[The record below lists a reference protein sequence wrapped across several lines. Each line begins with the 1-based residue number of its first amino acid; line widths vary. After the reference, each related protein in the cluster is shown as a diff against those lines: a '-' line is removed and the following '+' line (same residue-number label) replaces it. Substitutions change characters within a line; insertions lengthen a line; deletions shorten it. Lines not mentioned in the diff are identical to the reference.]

1 MEQLRSEWNGTNS
14 RLVKHVTALVNK
26 RIEKEYIKIPT
37 RGLNEGES
45 QNCDKDVVVEELIFN
60 KIQNEEFREY
70 EKVKKVLRDLESC
83 LGKINACGEEKI
95 LVQQSRMNAG
105 VETGCI
111 DLDAT
116 RNIGTKKD
124 SLECKYKVE
133 TLREM
138 LSGYN
143 QEMKLKCRIVDDL
156 YTQANREILLAYTS
170 AILME
175 PYLLD
180 DQNSS
185 LY

>member
-1 MEQLRSEWNGTNS
+1 
-14 RLVKHVTALVNK
+14 
-26 RIEKEYIKIPT
+26 
-37 RGLNEGES
+37 
-45 QNCDKDVVVEELIFN
+45 
-60 KIQNEEFREY
+60 
-70 EKVKKVLRDLESC
+70 
-83 LGKINACGEEKI
+83 
-95 LVQQSRMNAG
+95 MNAG
-105 VETGCI
+105 VETGGVG
-111 DLDAT
+111 LDAT

-124 SLECKYKVE
+124 SLECKYKIV

-180 DQNSS
+180 DQNST